1 MSLMAAGMGD
11 EMQIIVVDDG
21 SSADQKRQIEE
32 MIIRIGSSGMPSAD
46 SADIQL
52 ISSSTNRGASAA
64 RNRGLLSAKGRFVWF
79 VDADDEVD
87 GEELRRWWPH
97 LKTLGEN
104 VDMIHLGPM
113 KNSSSLP
120 RGVTRNHQSSLPR
133 GETRNHHSSL
143 PRGNTRNHHSS
154 LPPVATTNAT
164 LDDILLPRT
173 HCLDHTTY
181 WISRQFLMQNPDI
194 RYLEGVA
201 ILEDSVF
208 ILQLMERA
216 KRIVAAHD
224 CQLYIRHAHSL
235 TAGTWTNEKSELFL
249 PCILFFFTQLSGFV
263 GRHQSLAHVAD
274 LHHRY
279 CYVYMRVLAV
289 KGVSGKLY
297 RNMFYNPVIRNAFIP
312 RNVKEILLKNT
323 FIHSVIS
330 LACRL
335 LRPSRS

>member
-1 MSLMAAGMGD
+1 MLLSIVIPHYNNATLLERCVKSLMAAGMGD

-32 MIIRIGSSGMPSAD
+32 MIMRIGSSGMPSAH

-52 ISSSTNRGASAA
+52 ISSSTNLGASAA

-97 LKTLGEN
+97 LKTLDEN

-120 RGVTRNHQSSLPR
+120 RG
-133 GETRNHHSSL
+133 
-143 PRGNTRNHHSS
+143 NTRNHHLS

-181 WISRQFLMQNPDI
+181 WISRQFLMQNSDI
-194 RYLEGVA
+194 RYIEGVA

-208 ILQLMERA
+208 ILQLLERA
-216 KRIVAAHD
+216 KRVVAAHD

-235 TAGTWTNEKSELFL
+235 TAGTWSNEKSELFL

-263 GRHQSLAHVAD
+263 GRHQTLAHVAD